1 MDEYNAHEVEAKWQ
15 RVWDDAGAALVGEPD
30 PAKEKSYVVAMWPY
44 PSGTLH
50 MGHVLVYT
58 IGDVLTRFR
67 KRQGMEVLHPI
78 GFDSFGLPAENAAI
92 RDGIHPLESTERN
105 IATITQS
112 MRRMGWA
119 FDWSRLIAAHEPT
132 YYVWNQWLF
141 LKLYEAGLAYRK
153 GAPVKWCPKD
163 QVVLA
168 NEQVHDGRC
177 EYCGTEVEAKNL
189 EQWFFRTTAYAQEM
203 LDDLEQLGWPERI
216 KAMQR
221 NWIGRSE
228 GAEIQFRI
236 DELDDDV
243 AVFTTRPDTLYGATF
258 FVLAPE
264 HPLVETLAERSPNGE
279 QIREYVRHAAVKRGE
294 ERAAAEEKT
303 GVFTG
308 FFVTN
313 PVNEAR
319 IPIWVADY
327 VLMDYGTGAIM
338 AVPAHDERDREFA
351 ETFDLPIVPV
361 IDEDGRLIE
370 SAQFNGLPFEDAKR
384 AIVDWLGER
393 GRAQTAIS
401 YRLRDWGW
409 SRQRYWGTP
418 IPMVYCDGCGAVP
431 VPYEELP
438 ILLPHIDDF
447 RPHGIAPL
455 EQATDWINVPCPQCG
470 APAKREAETM
480 DTFVDSSWY
489 FLRYTDPHN
498 SEAPFRQELADYWNP
513 IDQYIGGVDHATM
526 HMIYA
531 RFFMKALNDLGL
543 IGFREPFAAFFANG
557 WVNLGG
563 TKMSKSKGNV
573 IGPDQLLDVYGADA
587 VRLYIL
593 FIGPANEDMEWT
605 DEGVEGMVRFTRRL
619 WRIVSEVA
627 ESSSHDAPPVNDLS
641 RKAHHTIAKVTDDL
655 GRRQSFHTAISAVIE
670 LLNDL
675 SRAGAADPAAR
686 FAAETSVSLIQPY
699 APHLAEELWRT
710 LGHEKLWESA
720 WPAADE
726 AQLVEDT
733 FELVVQVNG
742 KVRDRFTVPTTASEE
757 ELVAQAQSS
766 EKVQAHVDG
775 AQIRKTIV
783 VPGKLV
789 NFVVG

>member
-1 MDEYNAHEVEAKWQ
+1 VHEVEAKWQ

-67 KRQGMEVLHPI
+67 KRQGKEVLHPI
-78 GFDSFGLPAENAAI
+78 GFDSFGLPAENAAFKAGGHP
-92 RDGIHPLESTERN
+92 RDITEQNIES
-105 IATITQS
+105 ITKS

-119 FDWSRLIAAHEPT
+119 FDWSRLTSAHEPE
-132 YYVWNQWLF
+132 YYVWDQWLF
-141 LKLYEAGLAYRK
+141 LKLLEAGYAYRK
-153 GAPVKWCPKD
+153 GAPVKWCPVD

-168 NEQVHDGRC
+168 NEQVHDGHC
-177 EYCGTEVEAKNL
+177 EYCGAEVEAKNL

-203 LDDLEQLGWPERI
+203 LDELEGLDWPERI
-216 KAMQR
+216 KAAQR

-228 GAEIQFRI
+228 GAEIVFRVE
-236 DELDDDV
+236 ELDEDV
-243 AVFTTRPDTLYGATF
+243 PVFTTRADTLFGGTF
-258 FVLAPE
+258 AVLAPE
-264 HPLVETLAERSPNGE
+264 HPLVERLIERSPNAE
-279 QIREYVRHAAVKRGE
+279 ELSTYVKYAAAKRGE
-294 ERAAAEEKT
+294 ERAAATEKT

-308 FFVTN
+308 FFATN
-313 PVNEAR
+313 PANDAR

-338 AVPAHDERDREFA
+338 AVPAHDERDAQFA

-361 IDEDGRLIE
+361 IDEDGTMID
-370 SAQFNGLPFEDAKR
+370 SAQFTGLPAEEGNR
-384 AIVDWLGER
+384 AIVAWLEER
-393 GRAQTAIS
+393 GLGKPAIS

-409 SRQRYWGTP
+409 SRQRYWGSP
-418 IPMVYCDGCGAVP
+418 IPIVYCDDCGIVP
-431 VPYEELP
+431 VPYEDLP
-438 ILLPHIDDF
+438 VLLPYIEDYKP
-447 RPHGIAPL
+447 RGIAPL
-455 EQATDWINVPCPQCG
+455 AGAEDWVQTTCPSCG
-470 APAKREAETM
+470 GPGRREVETM

-489 FLRYTDPHN
+489 FLRFTDPKN
-498 SEAPFRQELADYWNP
+498 AEAPWRRDLADYWNP

-573 IGPDQLLDVYGADA
+573 IGPDEVLDEHGADA
-587 VRLYIL
+587 LRLYIL
-593 FIGPANEDMEWT
+593 FIGPANEDMDWT
-605 DEGVEGMVRFTRRL
+605 ETGLEGIVRFLRRL
-619 WRIVSEVA
+619 HRIVSEVA
-627 ESSSHDAPPVNDLS
+627 ESTSPSDAPAANDLS
-641 RKAHHTIAKVTDDL
+641 RKAHETIAKVTDDL

-675 SRAGAADPAAR
+675 SRGGVDDPAAR
-686 FAAETSVSLIQPY
+686 FAAETAVSLIQPW
-699 APHLAEELWRT
+699 APHLAEELWQK
-710 LGHEKLWESA
+710 LGHERLWESP
-720 WPAADE
+720 WPVADE
-726 AQLVEDT
+726 AQLERDT

-742 KVRDRFTVPTTASEE
+742 KVRDRFEVVASTPEA
-757 ELVAQAQSS
+757 ELVALASAS
-766 EKVQAHVDG
+766 PKVQAHIDG
-775 AQIRKTIV
+775 AQVRKTIV
-783 VPGKLV
+783 VPRKLV